1 MTPQPTSVATP
12 PAQAHPRIT
21 RGLTLL
27 LAVMGGIAVGNLYWA
42 QPLLHLIADD
52 LHVTTGTAGSLVTA
66 TQIGYAVGILLI
78 VPLGDALNR
87 RRLIPLMLL
96 ISAVALV
103 AVAVAPTFGLLLG
116 AITLMGLTT
125 VAGQVAIPL
134 AGDLADDRSRGRVVS
149 TVTAGFLAGTLIS
162 RTISGLVAQ
171 GAGWRTIYVAA
182 AVVSVVLAYL
192 SYRSIPSLPPR
203 ARVAYPALLA
213 SVGAVI
219 RQHRVVRW
227 TLALSAL
234 QFSLFM
240 LFWTALTS
248 LLSSA
253 PYDYP
258 VLVIGLFSLLGL
270 PGVLAAQRTGR
281 VHDRGWSL
289 HATGI
294 GWALMLVSFVLVA
307 FAAHSLAVLMVG
319 IVLLHVAIFPL
330 NVLIS
335 TRLFS
340 LVPEGRSRINTA
352 LIVVNFI
359 AGAIG
364 SAVAG
369 VLWSAGGWTA
379 VTVAGLVIS
388 AVGLTG
394 WTVGRRGPLRDAAR
408 RDSVAQDS

>member
-1 MTPQPTSVATP
+1 MTSQPTSVATP

-52 LHVTTGTAGSLVTA
+52 LHVTTSTAGSLVTA

-182 AVVSVVLAYL
+182 AVVSIVLAYL

-213 SVGAVI
+213 SVGAVL

-240 LFWTALTS
+240 LFWTSLTS
-248 LLSSA
+248 LLSGA

-258 VLVIGLFSLLGL
+258 VIVIGLFSLLGL

-289 HATGI
+289 HATGM
-294 GWALMLVSFVLVA
+294 GWALMLVSFALLA
-307 FAAHSLAVLMVG
+307 FAAHSLVVLGVG
-319 IVLLHVAIFPL
+319 IVLLHLAIFPL

-340 LVPEGRSRINTA
+340 LVPEGRSRVNTA
-352 LIVVNFI
+352 LIVVNFV

-364 SAVAG
+364 SAFAG

-379 VTVAGLVIS
+379 IAVTAVVLS
-388 AVGLTG
+388 AVGLAV
-394 WTVGRRGPLRDAAR
+394 WAIGRRGPLADSAPRLTAADR
-408 RDSVAQDS
+408 

>member
-1 MTPQPTSVATP
+1 MSSDPTSVLAP
-12 PAQAHPRIT
+12 PAHPVIT
-21 RGLTLL
+21 RGLAML

-42 QPLLHLIADD
+42 QPLLRLIADD
-52 LHVTTGTAGSLVTA
+52 LRVSTGTAGSLVTA

-78 VPLGDALNR
+78 VPLGDSLNR
-87 RRLIPLMLL
+87 RRLIPLMLVC
-96 ISAVALV
+96 SAVALV
-103 AVAVAPTFGLLLG
+103 ACAAAPTFGLLLG
-116 AITLMGLTT
+116 AITLLGLTT
-125 VAGQVAIPL
+125 VAGQIAIPL
-134 AGDLADDRSRGRVVS
+134 AGDLADDSSRGRVVS
-149 TVTAGFLAGTLIS
+149 TVTAGFLAGTLVS
-162 RTISGLVAQ
+162 RTLSGLVAQ
-171 GAGWRTIYVAA
+171 GAGWRAIFVAA
-182 AVVSVVLAYL
+182 AVVTLVLAFL
-192 SYRSIPSLPPR
+192 SYRSIPTLPSR
-203 ARVAYPALLA
+203 TRVAYPALLA

-219 RQHRVVRW
+219 RRHRVVRW

-234 QFSLFM
+234 QFGLFM
-240 LFWTALTS
+240 MFWTSLTS
-248 LLSSA
+248 LLSDQ

-258 VLVIGLFSLLGL
+258 VIVIGLFSLLGL

-294 GWALMLVSFVLVA
+294 GWALLLASFVLVA
-307 FAAHSLAVLMVG
+307 FAQHSLVVLAIG
-319 IVLLHVAIFPL
+319 IVLMHMAIFPL

-340 LVPEGRSRINTA
+340 LVPEGRSRVNTA

-379 VTVAGLVIS
+379 ITVAGLAVS
-388 AVGLTG
+388 AVGLAG
-394 WTVGRRGPLRDAAR
+394 WAAGRRGPLLDSAGRQ
-408 RDSVAQDS
+408 SVAPVG